1 VSRRDEGSVTVE
13 AALGLAALTVVTVLL
28 LAGLTVLTGQLRCT
42 DAAREAARLL
52 ARGQPQEA
60 AAAVHAIAPPGA
72 NLNIQQAG
80 DAITVKVTAQPAG
93 GLLPAVHL
101 NATAY
106 AVAEP
111 GTEAADAEG

>member
-1 VSRRDEGSVTVE
+1 MSRRDEGSVTVE
-13 AALGLAALTVVTVLL
+13 AALGLAGLTVVTVLL
-28 LAGLTVLTGQLRCT
+28 IAGLTALTSQLRCT

-52 ARGQPQEA
+52 ARGQPHEA
-60 AAAVHAIAPPGA
+60 AAAVHQIAPPGA
-72 NLNIQQAG
+72 NLTFEHVG
-80 DAITVKVTAQPAG
+80 DTITVKVTALPAG

-111 GTEAADAEG
+111 GTEAADAPG